1 MSRGPLKVPVSA
13 QKALQ
18 RPETETRELLEGT
31 EEKKVIALPSRQ
43 INDFTKKENKKIGL
57 VARPGPAQVEQEG
70 QDCDGLCQGQWEP
83 QQSRD

>member
-1 MSRGPLKVPVSA
+1 MSA

-18 RPETETRELLEGT
+18 GSKTERRELLEGT

-43 INDFTKKENKKIGL
+43 INDFTIKEKKKIGL
-57 VARPGPAQVEQEG
+57 MARPGPAQVEQEG